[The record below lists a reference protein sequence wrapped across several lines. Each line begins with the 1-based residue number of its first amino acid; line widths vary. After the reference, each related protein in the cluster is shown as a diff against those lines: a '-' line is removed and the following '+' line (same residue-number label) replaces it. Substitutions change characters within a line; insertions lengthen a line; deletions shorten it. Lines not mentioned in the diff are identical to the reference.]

1 MKEGSEFLC
10 KINWKRRFDHMQQH
24 SGTFQTIV
32 SQTKP
37 VFKKALRYMEDM
49 SSSMTVIISA
59 TAKGNKVCVNQKI
72 WVNLS
77 ILNDRAPKLI
87 RNECSDFVFSQI
99 RASFMSF

>member
-49 SSSMTVIISA
+49 SSSMTVIICA
-59 TAKGNKVCVNQKI
+59 TQKEI
-72 WVNLS
+72 SLCQPENLS
-77 ILNDRAPKLI
+77 K
-87 RNECSDFVFSQI
+87 FVEFEW
-99 RASFMSF
+99 